1 MLVKKIDKGDFNSG
15 INLDRFKDD
24 LIKIKL
30 SGVIDTIDDKVTHLF
45 ISGDNDL
52 NTISNKDKIDTVVK
66 AHDGTPDAD
75 ISLDNLAATTDPT
88 TSDDIN
94 AGYSVGSRWINTVT
108 NKAYLCVDSSAGA
121 ADWPEITQEIST
133 ISAIYLNEPFHTSN
147 TSQATMSKLGWK
159 TRSNGTGNSLT
170 SQQAAGHPG
179 ILRLAGGTTINARR
193 AIMLG
198 DNNISAWLLST
209 TGISNTIEVEW
220 LIRLGGT
227 IAAADLEIL
236 QLGLSTE
243 ADADRNGVALDAI
256 AVVFDPSSVNT
267 FRLMAA
273 NSGSYTF
280 SNGTTVIAIDT
291 WYRVSIIYTDTGSGG
306 SLQLKVNGNNEGTLI
321 TTNLPTVSLLEM
333 AKIDSA
339 AGSLNPNVDVDRMR
353 IFYTPE
359 LED

>member
-1 MLVKKIDKGDFNSG
+1 MFVLKISKNDFP
-15 INLDRFKDD
+15 
-24 LIKIKL
+24 
-30 SGVIDTIDDKVTHLF
+30 SGVNKSRLEGDILAAKIGIDVESITESVTHVSF
-45 ISGDNDL
+45 NTSTATSVDDN
-52 NTISNKDKIDTVVK
+52 TEIKKVV
-66 AHDGTPDAD
+66 ADHDGTPGAD
-75 ISLDNLAATTDPT
+75 SSLDNMAAITDPT
-88 TSDDIN
+88 INDDIN
-94 AGYSVGSRWINTVT
+94 AGYSRGSRWINTVT
-108 NKAYLCVDSSAGA
+108 NKGFLCLDNSSGVSV
-121 ADWPEITQEIST
+121 WKETTQEIST

-147 TSQATMSKLGWK
+147 TSQATMGKLGWK

-179 ILRLAGGTTINARR
+179 IFRLAGGTSTNARR
-193 AIMLG
+193 AIILG
-198 DNNISAWLLST
+198 DGSVSSWLLST

-220 LIRLGGT
+220 IIRFGGT

-243 ADADRNGVALDAI
+243 ADADSNGVALDAI

-306 SLQLKVNGNNEGTLI
+306 SLQLKVNGNNEGASI
-321 TTNLPTVSLLEM
+321 TTDFPTVSLLEM

-353 IFYTPE
+353 IFYTPN

>member
-1 MLVKKIDKGDFNSG
+1 MTVDFKHTEFPNG
-15 INLDRFKDD
+15 INRSVLEDDIRAAGLDGEVTD
-24 LIKIKL
+24 INI
-30 SGVIDTIDDKVTHLF
+30 TVTHVHF
-45 ISGDNDL
+45 VGAENL
-52 NTISNKDKIDTVVK
+52 NNTSDKNKLRDVVK
-66 AHDGTPDAD
+66 AHDGTPDPD
-75 ISLDNLAATTDPT
+75 SGLNNLTATTDPT
-88 TSDDIN
+88 TADDVD
-94 AGYSVGSRWINTVT
+94 AGYSRGSTWINTVT
-108 NKAYLCVDSSAGA
+108 NKGFLCLNNSTGA
-121 ADWPEITQEIST
+121 ADWKETTQELST
-133 ISAIYLNEPFHTSN
+133 ISTIYLNEPFHTSN
-147 TSQATMSKLGWK
+147 TSQSTMSKLGWK

-198 DNNISAWLLST
+198 DGSISAWLLST

-220 LIRLGGT
+220 VIRLGGT

-243 ADADRNGVALDAI
+243 SDADRNGVALDAI

-273 NSGSYTF
+273 NGGSYTF

-291 WYRVSIIYTDTGSGG
+291 WYRVSIIYTDTGAGG
-306 SLQLKVNGNNEGTLI
+306 SLQLKVNGNNEGTPI
-321 TTNLPTVSLLEM
+321 TTNFPTVPLLEM

-339 AGSLNPNVDVDRMR
+339 DGSLNPNVDVDRMR
-353 IFYTPE
+353 IFYTPN